1 MKGFFVLGEDNCFPY
16 LLMSGSCKWINQGG
30 TTEAHS
36 FRPFGDGSYGL
47 LIFYKEEQKMV
58 VVMDMNSTEEQI
70 EIVNRRLDQLG
81 FNTQLIR
88 GVKRIVI
95 GAVGDRPINDL
106 RDLQQMP
113 GVEKIVPIMKPYKL
127 VSREGKEEDTII
139 EVRGVRIGG
148 ESITI
153 IAGPCAVESREQLLT
168 AARQVKAAGGHIIRG
183 GAFKPRTSPYSFQG
197 LEEEGLNILKE
208 ASLETGLPVVTE
220 VIDERSLQLAL
231 DYVDLIQIGAR
242 NMQNFRLLKAAGQTD
257 KPILL
262 KRGMSAT
269 IEEWLMAAE
278 YIMSEGNGQVIL
290 CERGIRTF
298 ETATRNTLDLSAV
311 PMVRRLSHL
320 PIIVDPS
327 HATGDRELV
336 LPMSLAAIAA
346 GADGLILEM
355 HPEPAKALSDGP
367 QSLTPQGLGQVMTK
381 LALLVPALGRKI
393 PSQKEGPQNYEE

>member
-1 MKGFFVLGEDNCFPY
+1 
-16 LLMSGSCKWINQGG
+16 
-30 TTEAHS
+30 
-36 FRPFGDGSYGL
+36 
-47 LIFYKEEQKMV
+47 MV
-58 VVMDMNSTEEQI
+58 VVMEINSTPEQI
-70 EIVNRRLDQLG
+70 EIVNGRLGQLG
-81 FNTQLIR
+81 FQTQLIK

-95 GAVGDRPINDL
+95 GAVGEGLVDDL

-127 VSREGKEEDTII
+127 VSREAKSENSVIN
-139 EVRGVRIGG
+139 VRGISIGG
-148 ESITI
+148 NNITV

-168 AARQVKAAGGHIIRG
+168 AARQVKKAGGHIIRG

-197 LEEEGLNILKE
+197 LEEEGLSILRE

-220 VIDERSLQLAL
+220 IIDEASLKLAL
-231 DYVDLIQIGAR
+231 NYVDIVQIGAR
-242 NMQNFRLLKAAGQTD
+242 NMQNFRLLRAVGQTD
-257 KPILL
+257 KPVLL

-278 YIMSEGNGQVIL
+278 YIMSGGNGNVIL

-298 ETATRNTLDLSAV
+298 ETSTRNTLDLSAV
-311 PMVRRLSHL
+311 PMVKRLSHL
-320 PIIVDPS
+320 PVIVDPS

-336 LPMSLAAIAA
+336 LPMSLAAIAS

-367 QSLTPQGLGQVMTK
+367 QSLTPEGLEKVMTQ
-381 LALLVPALGRKI
+381 LQRIVPVVDRGLKA
-393 PSQKEGPQNYEE
+393 

>member
-1 MKGFFVLGEDNCFPY
+1 
-16 LLMSGSCKWINQGG
+16 
-30 TTEAHS
+30 
-36 FRPFGDGSYGL
+36 
-47 LIFYKEEQKMV
+47 MV

-81 FNTQLIR
+81 FNTQMIR

-95 GAVGDRPINDL
+95 GAVGDRPVNDL

-127 VSREGKEEDTII
+127 VSREGKEDATVI
-139 EVRGVRIGG
+139 EVRGIKIGG
-148 ESITI
+148 ETVTI
-153 IAGPCAVESREQLLT
+153 IAGPCAVETREQLLT
-168 AARQVKAAGGHIIRG
+168 AARQVKAAGANIIRG

-197 LEEEGLNILKE
+197 LEEEGLAILKE
-208 ASLETGLPVVTE
+208 ASLETGLPVITE
-220 VIDERSLQLAL
+220 VIDEHSLQLAL
-231 DYVDLIQIGAR
+231 DYVDLIQVGAR
-242 NMQNFRLLKAAGQTD
+242 NMQNFRLLKAVGQTD

-278 YIMSEGNGQVIL
+278 YIMSEGNGKVIL

-311 PMVRRLSHL
+311 PMVKRLSHL
-320 PIIVDPS
+320 PVIVDPS
-327 HATGDRELV
+327 HATGDRGLV
-336 LPMSLAAIAA
+336 LPMSMAAIAA

-355 HPEPAKALSDGP
+355 HPEPASALSDGP
-367 QSLTPQGLGQVMTK
+367 QSLTPEGLQQVMQQ
-381 LALLVPALGRKI
+381 LARIMPAVDRRL
-393 PSQKEGPQNYEE
+393 SN

>member
-1 MKGFFVLGEDNCFPY
+1 
-16 LLMSGSCKWINQGG
+16 
-30 TTEAHS
+30 
-36 FRPFGDGSYGL
+36 
-47 LIFYKEEQKMV
+47 MV
-58 VVMDMNSTEEQI
+58 IVMDINSSSS
-70 EIVNRRLDQLG
+70 EIQAVNERLDNLG
-81 FNTQLIR
+81 FKTQSIQ

-95 GAVGDRPINDL
+95 GAVGDQPTTDSL
-106 RDLQQMP
+106 RSLEQMP

-127 VSREGKEEDTII
+127 VSREGREENTII
-139 EVRGVRIGG
+139 NVRGVSIGG

-197 LEEEGLNILKE
+197 LEEEGLNILKDV
-208 ASLETGLPVVTE
+208 SLETGLPVVTE
-220 VIDERSLQLAL
+220 VIDEHSLHLSI
-231 DYVDLIQIGAR
+231 DYVDIIQIGAR

-262 KRGMSAT
+262 KRGMAAT

-278 YIMSEGNGQVIL
+278 YIMSEGNQKVIL

-298 ETATRNTLDLSAV
+298 EIYTRNTLDLSAV
-311 PMVRRLSHL
+311 PVVKRLSHL

-327 HATGDRELV
+327 HGTGDRQLV
-336 LPMSLAAIAA
+336 GPMSLAAIAA

-355 HPEPAKALSDGP
+355 HPQPAKAVSDGA
-367 QSLTPQGLGQVMTK
+367 QSLTPEGLD
-381 LALLVPALGRKI
+381 
-393 PSQKEGPQNYEE
+393 

>member
-1 MKGFFVLGEDNCFPY
+1 
-16 LLMSGSCKWINQGG
+16 
-30 TTEAHS
+30 
-36 FRPFGDGSYGL
+36 
-47 LIFYKEEQKMV
+47 MV
-58 VVMDMNSTEEQI
+58 IVMNIQSSKN
-70 EIVNRRLDQLG
+70 EIQAVNERLSNLG
-81 FNTQLIR
+81 FKTQAIQ

-95 GAVGDRPINDL
+95 GAVGDQHTADSL
-106 RDLQQMP
+106 RSLEQMP

-127 VSREGKEEDTII
+127 VSREAREENTII
-139 EVRGVRIGG
+139 NVRGVVIGG
-148 ESITI
+148 ESVTI

-168 AARQVKAAGGHIIRG
+168 AARQVKTAGGHIIRG

-197 LEEEGLNILKE
+197 MEEEGLKILRE

-220 VIDERSLQLAL
+220 VIDEHSLNLSM
-231 DYVDLIQIGAR
+231 DYVDIIQIGAR

-278 YIMSEGNGQVIL
+278 YIMSEGNGKVIL

-311 PMVRRLSHL
+311 PMVKRLSHL
-320 PIIVDPS
+320 PVIVDPS
-327 HATGDRELV
+327 HATGDRQLV
-336 LPMSLAAIAA
+336 LPMSLAAIAS

-367 QSLTPQGLGQVMTK
+367 QSLTPEDLQHLMTQLHK
-381 LALLVPALGRKI
+381 IVPAVGRHIAKHI
-393 PSQKEGPQNYEE
+393 IG

>member
-1 MKGFFVLGEDNCFPY
+1 
-16 LLMSGSCKWINQGG
+16 
-30 TTEAHS
+30 
-36 FRPFGDGSYGL
+36 
-47 LIFYKEEQKMV
+47 MV
-58 VVMDMNSTEEQI
+58 IVMNIQSSSS
-70 EIVNRRLDQLG
+70 EIQSVNERLASLG
-81 FNTQLIR
+81 FRTQAIQ

-95 GAVGDRPINDL
+95 GAVGDEHTADSL
-106 RDLQQMP
+106 RSLEQMP

-127 VSREGKEEDTII
+127 VSREAREENTII
-139 EVRGVRIGG
+139 NVRGVCIGG
-148 ESITI
+148 ESVTI

-168 AARQVKAAGGHIIRG
+168 AARQVKKAGGNIIRG

-197 LEEEGLNILKE
+197 MEEEGLKILRE

-220 VIDERSLQLAL
+220 VIDEHSLHLSME
-231 DYVDLIQIGAR
+231 YVDIIQIGAR
-242 NMQNFRLLKAAGQTD
+242 NMQNFRLLKAAGQTN

-278 YIMSEGNGQVIL
+278 YIMSEGNGKVIL

-311 PMVRRLSHL
+311 PMVKRLSHL
-320 PIIVDPS
+320 PVIVDPS
-327 HATGDRELV
+327 HATGDRQLV
-336 LPMSLAAIAA
+336 LPMSLAAIAS

-367 QSLTPQGLGQVMTK
+367 QSLTPEDLEHLMTQ
-381 LALLVPALGRKI
+381 L
-393 PSQKEGPQNYEE
+393 